1 MIEYFIK
8 NTLDK
13 KYKIIVV
20 GDPINLKNILNMG
33 YISRV
38 KIKTLL
44 SNTKYTF
51 GSSENLYTLFL
62 LDAIS
67 KNVFIFYDSNLKIF
81 NTQIKYHKM
90 LDINFNDKF
99 KSLKLIVNNVNKPKK
114 LNGKNYLQKT
124 NYENYFK

>member
-1 MIEYFIK
+1 
-8 NTLDK
+8 
-13 KYKIIVV
+13 
-20 GDPINLKNILNMG
+20 MG

-81 NTQIKYHKM
+81 NTQIKYDKM

>member
-13 KYKIIVV
+13 KYKIIVI
-20 GDPINLKNILNMG
+20 GDRINLKNILNMG

-81 NTQIKYHKM
+81 NTQIKYDKM

-99 KSLKLIVNNVNKPKK
+99 KSLKLIVSNVNKPKK